1 MLGAFIGAVVLAVLR
16 NGFTLQG
23 VNAFTF
29 DLILGIAILLS
40 MILSVYLGRLR
51 RAGRV

>member
-40 MILSVYLGRLR
+40 MILSVYLGR
-51 RAGRV
+51 V